1 MKYYVGLDVSH
12 KQTAICVIEGSGA
25 GVWRGSVD
33 THSNVLNGENIG
45 PRWRSWN
52 GRRLDFATARGI
64 QISALE
70 TLATYYGYISMD
82 KKRRL

>member
-33 THSNVLNGENIG
+33 THANVLNGANIG
-45 PRWRSWN
+45 PRWQSWN
-52 GRRLDFATARGI
+52 ERRLDFATARGI
-64 QISALE
+64 IIAALE
-70 TLATYYGYISMD
+70 TLATCYGYIGMD